1 MKVMKLGYV
10 IFWTLGVFLLMSAL
24 TFAKTPFEEFGVV
37 RQKCSVCHKL
47 DQQGRVEV
55 IEETRKTPEEWKVV
69 TDRMI
74 RINGAPIPDK
84 DFYPVIKE
92 LSRHLILTPTEMAEV
107 AYLNSDE
114 NSQYREIPKDKTEER
129 IFTACV
135 RCHTYG
141 KIRSHRKTREQW
153 VENMQMHLGYYP
165 TVVPQMREMD
175 WPKEAMALADP
186 LAEMLP
192 MDTPEWRGWMES
204 RKDADLAGEWK
215 AAGFQPG
222 MGYYEGIYRFKANPQ
237 KGKDE

>member
-1 MKVMKLGYV
+1 MKVKKFGCV
-10 IFWTLGVFLLMSAL
+10 IFLALGVILLMCTL

-47 DQQGRVEV
+47 DEQGRVEV

-74 RINGAPIPDK
+74 RINGAPIADK

-92 LSRHLILTPTEMAEV
+92 LSQHLILTPTEMAEV

-114 NSQYREIPKDKTEER
+114 NSQYREVPKDKTEER

-165 TVVPQMREMD
+165 TAVPQMREMD
-175 WPKEAMALADP
+175 WPKEAMAVGGP
-186 LAEMLP
+186 SG
-192 MDTPEWRGWMES
+192 R
-204 RKDADLAGEWK
+204 DAAHGH
-215 AAGFQPG
+215 A
-222 MGYYEGIYRFKANPQ
+222 
-237 KGKDE
+237 